1 MLSDINTK
9 FELNECPFST
19 LFSRKKSKHSRQY
32 FIRMSKHFEV
42 RLKYFTACRIV
53 N

>member
-19 LFSRKKSKHSRQY
+19 LFSKKTPNTQDSIS
-32 FIRMSKHFEV
+32 S
-42 RLKYFTACRIV
+42 ACQNTLRFG
-53 N
+53 